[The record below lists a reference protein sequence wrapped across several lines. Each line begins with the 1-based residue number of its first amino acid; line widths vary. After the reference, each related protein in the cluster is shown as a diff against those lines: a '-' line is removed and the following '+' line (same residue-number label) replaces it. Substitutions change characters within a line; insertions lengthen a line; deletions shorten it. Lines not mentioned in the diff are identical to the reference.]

1 MNISHKHKVI
11 WWAPAKCGTKIVRT
25 LLFGYDFFSQG
36 FQSLAYLNPTTRVK
50 ENESPLEFK
59 KLEETYQSHLI
70 VQPKEYDDYKIILS
84 IRNPY
89 DRMFSIF
96 LNFQLQTF
104 ALPKNLK
111 NELKK
116 QFNIWVNKIMLNEK
130 LIIERKFLLGVNTET
145 ETYFCENLFKG
156 RMPDF
161 LIRMENI
168 QEDLE
173 KLDFIK
179 NDLSWDSKKVEEE
192 LKTNKIKIEREY
204 KFNSMYDIET
214 AKKVYTFYKTHF
226 YFCDYNP
233 FSFTTETLTE
243 KEKINFLHDIL

>member
-11 WWAPAKCGTKIVRT
+11 WWAPAKCGTKIIKT
-25 LLFGYDFFSQG
+25 LLHGYDFFAQING
-36 FQSLAYLNPTTRVK
+36 
-50 ENESPLEFK
+50 NEFRELET
-59 KLEETYQSHLI
+59 TYQSHI
-70 VQPKEYDDYKIILS
+70 IAQPKEYDDYKIILS

-89 DRMFSIF
+89 DRIFSIF

-104 ALPKNLK
+104 TPHKNLK

-116 QFNIWVNKIMLNEK
+116 EFNIWLNKIMLNEK
-130 LIIERKFLLGVNTET
+130 LIVERKFLLGVNTET